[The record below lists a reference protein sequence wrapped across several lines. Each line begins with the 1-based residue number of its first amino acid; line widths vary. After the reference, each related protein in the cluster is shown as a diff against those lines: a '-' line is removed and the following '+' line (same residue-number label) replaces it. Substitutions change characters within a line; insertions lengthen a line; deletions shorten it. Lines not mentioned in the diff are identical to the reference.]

1 MADPRDNRVN
11 HAARQLDDAISL
23 FLKGDFDSAWRSAA
37 ADELLRKALS
47 DSGKDSFQW
56 EYQPS
61 IITEAE
67 DIPLWIIV
75 RACDNSDLLGLPR
88 TATIRKFEDW
98 FDEHV
103 IGLADPFPEA
113 CDWA

>member
-1 MADPRDNRVN
+1 MI
-11 HAARQLDDAISL
+11 L
-23 FLKGDFDSAWRSAA
+23 
-37 ADELLRKALS
+37 
-47 DSGKDSFQW
+47 
-56 EYQPS
+56 
-61 IITEAE
+61 
-67 DIPLWIIV
+67 
-75 RACDNSDLLGLPR
+75 RACHNFYLLGLPR